1 MQTASK
7 SSSSWLVAGAVAVL
21 VAVVTVWALRD
32 IQRNRESTGRLLTQ
46 QGAGLIKALEA
57 GARTGMRGRLG
68 RGVRLE
74 ALLEEAGRQDNILF
88 IAVTDR
94 TGRIL
99 AHSDPTRIEQPLFPP
114 PAMQDLMPGP
124 HAKSRLVPKPPDGP
138 PTTEQLK
145 NGPPQPGQFGD
156 APGDVFLVYRDF
168 LDPREARNRHGMN
181 QFLCPGACPPD
192 RAAKQFGHS
201 LVIFVGL
208 DPAPFYEAVHA
219 DARATIFF
227 ALLILAAGGAAI
239 AALSWAAR
247 ARASGR
253 NLSEA
258 RAFADELVANLPAG
272 LIACDA
278 TGTVVSM
285 NESAGAILQLD
296 PEEYIGRKPEDFL
309 TGELYGV
316 FAAAHAGKRVVEQE
330 IAVPAGTPSAPQER
344 TLLVSA
350 STVSTANGET
360 AGTVLILRDVSE
372 LKHLEEQV
380 RRQEKLAAVGQLAA
394 GVAHEIRNPLSSIKG
409 FAVHLGSRF
418 PKDSAD
424 AQAARTLVA
433 ETDRLNRVVTELI
446 EYARPTEAAR
456 QPTDPAAVIEHTLR
470 LVRQQA
476 ADAGVTA
483 RFEPCGELQEVDID
497 PDRVNQALL
506 NLCLNAIQ
514 AMEHGGELVVRA
526 GLENGSL
533 RIDVEDTGPGIDPD
547 LFEQIFDPYYTT
559 KASGQGLG
567 LAVVRKVAQAHGGYV
582 EIDSAPGAGS
592 RFTLVLP
599 APRSDS

>member
-1 MQTASK
+1 MQTSSK

-32 IQRNRESTGRLLTQ
+32 IQRNRESTGRLLAQ

-74 ALLEEAGRQDNILF
+74 ALLQEAGRQDNILF

-99 AHSDPTRIEQPLFPP
+99 AHSNPARIEQPLFPP
-114 PAMQDLMPGP
+114 PVMSGFMPGP

-138 PTTEQLK
+138 P
-145 NGPPQPGQFGD
+145 NPDHPGQLED

-192 RAAKQFGHS
+192 RAAQQFGHS

-253 NLSEA
+253 KLSEA

-278 TGTVVSM
+278 SGTVVSM

-296 PEEYIGRKPEDFL
+296 PEEHIGRKPEDFL
-309 TGELYGV
+309 TGELYDV

-330 IAVPAGTPSAPQER
+330 IAVPAGTPAAPQER

-350 STVSTANGET
+350 STVSTANGEA
-360 AGTVLILRDVSE
+360 AGSVLILRDVSE
-372 LKHLEEQV
+372 LKQLEEQV

-456 QPTDPAAVIEHTLR
+456 QPTDPAMVIEHTLR

-483 RFEPCGELQEVDID
+483 RFEPCGELFDVDID

-514 AMEHGGELVVRA
+514 AMDHGGELIVRA
-526 GLENGSL
+526 CVENGAL

-599 APRSDS
+599 FTRSDS